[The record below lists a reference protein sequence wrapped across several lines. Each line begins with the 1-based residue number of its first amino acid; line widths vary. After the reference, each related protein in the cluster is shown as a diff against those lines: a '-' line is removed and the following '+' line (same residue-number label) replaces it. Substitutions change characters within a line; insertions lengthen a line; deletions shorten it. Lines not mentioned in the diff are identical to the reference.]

1 MAKVNVSEKLSEQ
14 MRAWIKQSFMAT
26 NPGKFYCMLLELA
39 ERFEGLEEQLEL
51 SSQELCGLPEY
62 LIEKLRDKQDKPREI
77 IAWQQK
83 RIKELEERYA
93 AALRANEL
101 TRTKI
106 IDIVN
111 KNLHVW

>member
-1 MAKVNVSEKLSEQ
+1 MSEKLSER
-14 MRAWIKQSFMAT
+14 MRAWIKQSFTAT
-26 NPGKFYCMLLELA
+26 NPGEFYCMVLELA
-39 ERFEGLEEQLEL
+39 ERLEALEEPREL
-51 SSQELCGLPEY
+51 SSQELCGLPKY
-62 LIEKLRDKQDKPREI
+62 LIERLKDSCDKPREI

-83 RIKELEERYA
+83 RIKELEERFA

-106 IDIVN
+106 IDIVD